1 MKKIDKIVIGTHNEG
16 KFKEISDLL
25 PSYIKKISPKKLN
38 LPSPREIGS
47 TFKENSIIK
56 AKFFSEKLNLMC
68 ISDDSGLEIDILSGA
83 PGIYSSRWAGPNN
96 NFDIA
101 IQKVFDELSLKNQN
115 WKQEKIISAQFV
127 CCLTI
132 YWPNGKYI
140 SKTGFVKGKIAH
152 KKKGINGFGYDP
164 IFIPNNYQETFGEM
178 NSVLKYKIDHRLN
191 AFKKIKKIFI

>member
-16 KFKEISDLL
+16 KFKEISGLL

-38 LPSPREIGS
+38 LPSPEEIGS
-47 TFKENSIIK
+47 TFKENSKIK
-56 AKFFSEKLNLMC
+56 AKFFSEKLSLAC
-68 ISDDSGLEIDILSGA
+68 ISDDSGLEIDILSGS

-132 YWPNGKYI
+132 YWPNGKCI
-140 SKTGFVKGKIAH
+140 SGTGFIKGKITH
-152 KKKGINGFGYDP
+152 EKKGANGFVYDP
-164 IFIPNNYQETFGEM
+164 IFMPNNYQETFLE
-178 NSVLKYKIDHRLN
+178 
-191 AFKKIKKIFI
+191 IKKLITDQMHLKK

>member
-56 AKFFSEKLNLMC
+56 AKFFSEKLNLIC

-115 WKQEKIISAQFV
+115 WKQKKTISAQFV

-132 YWPNGKYI
+132 YWSNGKYI
-140 SKTGFVKGKIAH
+140 SETGFVKGKIAH
-152 KKKGINGFGYDP
+152 KKKGVNGFGYDP